1 MPARR
6 QPGAMTIAFDGVA
19 MGSQWLGGVLKS
31 SSNGQ
36 FEVYGCDLTNN
47 RFMKKSNCTYAPH
60 LAIKDLAIAPKAEW
74 TPRFSGW
81 TFIQVR
87 QGSGYYLQSQLNQ
100 ELAIGTVLLV
110 GEAATG
116 NIRAS
121 QLCELSLCI
130 FSVIPARLTGLIT
143 LIEQRF
149 LELAANRKESALHI
163 FSPNSPVARQMEEL
177 AASRNEGGLSFRLK
191 MLRLLAEVFGN
202 QLGQIAAETES
213 SDARQRLE
221 LFLKQMP
228 SSELLEMNFSDL
240 ARLTNCTSRHL
251 SRIFHKLVGMSFN
264 DKRSELR
271 LARALELLAT
281 SQIKVVDVALES
293 GFKSLS
299 QFNQMFTRRFGVSP
313 GRWRQRHESDST
325 DENGK
330 KAKRPVLAKNNS
342 LVFHLN
348 ASRKLPLPGKP
359 MALETV
365 VINGK

>member
-1 MPARR
+1 
-6 QPGAMTIAFDGVA
+6 
-19 MGSQWLGGVLKS
+19 
-31 SSNGQ
+31 
-36 FEVYGCDLTNN
+36 
-47 RFMKKSNCTYAPH
+47 MKKSNCTYEPH
-60 LAIKDLAIAPKAEW
+60 LAIKDFSISPKGEW
-74 TPRFSGW
+74 APRFSGW
-81 TFIQVR
+81 SFIQVR

-100 ELAIGTVLLV
+100 ELEPGTVLLV
-110 GEAATG
+110 GEAVTG

-121 QLCELSLCI
+121 QLSELSFCI

-143 LIEQRF
+143 LSEQRF
-149 LELAANRKESALHI
+149 LELAAGRKDASLQI
-163 FSPNSPVARQMEEL
+163 FSPQSPVATQMGEL
-177 AASRNEGGLSFRLK
+177 LASRNRGGLSFRLK
-191 MLRLLAEVFGN
+191 LIQLLAEAFGN
-202 QLGQIAAETES
+202 QLGQMAVEAES

-240 ARLTNCTSRHL
+240 ARMTNCTSRHL

-281 SQIKVVDVALES
+281 SQLKVVDVALES

-313 GRWRQRHESDST
+313 GRWRQRHESDGN
-325 DENGK
+325 DESGK
-330 KAKRPVLAKNNS
+330 KSKRPAPSKSNS

-348 ASRKLPLPGKP
+348 SSRKPNSPGKP
-359 MALETV
+359 MALESV
-365 VINGK
+365 LISGK

>member
-1 MPARR
+1 MS
-6 QPGAMTIAFDGVA
+6 IAFDGVVTG
-19 MGSQWLGGVLKS
+19 GSGCRSGSVKNL
-31 SSNGQ
+31 SNGQ
-36 FEVYGCDLTNN
+36 FEIYVFDLRNN
-47 RFMKKSNCTYAPH
+47 QFMKKSNCTYTAH
-60 LAIKDLAIAPKAEW
+60 LAIKDLAVAPKAEW

-81 TFIQVR
+81 SFIQVR
-87 QGSGYYLQSQLNQ
+87 QGSGYYLQSQLNH
-100 ELAIGTVLLV
+100 ELATGTVLLV
-110 GEAATG
+110 GEAASG
-116 NIRAS
+116 SIRAS

-149 LELAANRKESALHI
+149 LELAASRKESALHI
-163 FSPNSPVARQMEEL
+163 FSPLSPVARQMEEL
-177 AASRNEGGLSFRLK
+177 AANRNQGGLSFRLK
-191 MLRLLAEVFGN
+191 LLQLLAEVFGN
-202 QLGQIAAETES
+202 QLGQIAVETES

-221 LFLKQMP
+221 LFLKQTP

-240 ARLTNCTSRHL
+240 AQLTNCTSRHL

-281 SQIKVVDVALES
+281 SQLKVVDVALES

-313 GRWRQRHESDST
+313 GRWRQRHESDNNE
-325 DENGK
+325 ENGK
-330 KAKRPVLAKNNS
+330 KAKRPAMTKNNS